1 MENIVD
7 ILTALGSLVA
17 GIALILNIAQFK
29 SLENSI
35 RGNTYQQLTGIAI
48 ELKRILLEH
57 PELEYLYTKKTD
69 PEERNQIILLR
80 LIGNYLD
87 NAWYQKKYG
96 LVDKELWGSYDELI
110 KELLREHPEIKEL
123 ILQKN
128 FSKSFRDY
136 INSITSS

>member
-48 ELKRILLEH
+48 ELKKILLEH
-57 PELEYLYTKKTD
+57 PELEYLYTKNTD

-96 LVDKELWGSYDELI
+96 LVDKELWVSYDELI